1 MNSRIN
7 RRLVALAF
15 AVAVSALLQACAVT
29 TGAFSPSRSVNTN
42 HSMTSHYDVTTA
54 AVLHAD
60 SSHGCFGQ
68 RRRVGIPVLLAS

>member
-1 MNSRIN
+1 MSSRNN

-42 HSMTSHYDVTTA
+42 RSMTSHYDVTRQQSSTPIHHMA
-54 AVLHAD
+54 A
-60 SSHGCFGQ
+60 SGSGG
-68 RRRVGIPVLLAS
+68 ASGYRYY